1 MCLLGEVS
9 PFPCDW
15 PVQNPIGRS
24 AKPLCQLGMKI
35 KGNFVA
41 RTAMSGYLTPFVG
54 QICTFIG
61 KLVLV
66 RDLRKSKKRRYIKTL
81 IDRLHE
87 AAVLLAC
94 KPSA

>member
-1 MCLLGEVS
+1 
-9 PFPCDW
+9 
-15 PVQNPIGRS
+15 
-24 AKPLCQLGMKI
+24 
-35 KGNFVA
+35 
-41 RTAMSGYLTPFVG
+41 MSGYLTPFVG